1 MSYSGKS
8 CSSARARMARS
19 RAEVICSS
27 AGRPFG
33 LTQLDWVMPRFLLV
47 AVHLVGELLD
57 RAADAF
63 GQHDRHVVGRLHH
76 QHLERVVDGDL
87 GAGLEADLGRRLRGG
102 ASRET
107 VNSVS
112 SVRRLFLTA
121 CSVTYMVISLEVEA
135 GYHGIVAFSACSTLP
150 VSASTSSVASV
161 PARARGGCGENCGGE
176 GRGESLESER
186 RHKCHWRGPVCCL
199 RASGRVLFHSMFGI
213 SKP

>member
-8 CSSARARMARS
+8 WISARARMARS

-47 AVHLVGELLD
+47 LFISSENFSTEPPTPSASTTAMSFADFTISIFSALSTVTCVPGLKPIFDGACEAA
-57 RAADAF
+57 RA
-63 GQHDRHVVGRLHH
+63 
-76 QHLERVVDGDL
+76 
-87 GAGLEADLGRRLRGG
+87 
-102 ASRET
+102 ET
-107 VNSVS
+107 VNSES
-112 SVRRLFLTA
+112 SVMRWFLTA
-121 CSVTYMVISLEVEA
+121 CSVTYIVISLESEA
-135 GYHGIVAFSACSTLP
+135 GYHGMVAFSACSTLP

-161 PARARGGCGENCGGE
+161 PARAGIAAVTMVAARAAARAGKRSVGTNVTG
-176 GRGESLESER
+176 
-186 RHKCHWRGPVCCL
+186 RGPVCCL